1 MSESTIKK
9 GSPQEKL
16 LARLKKKGGVEAN
29 RKALKSMQDFFSKE
43 LSEIDVRKAK
53 EKAWK

>member
-1 MSESTIKK
+1 
-9 GSPQEKL
+9 
-16 LARLKKKGGVEAN
+16 LKKKGGVEAN